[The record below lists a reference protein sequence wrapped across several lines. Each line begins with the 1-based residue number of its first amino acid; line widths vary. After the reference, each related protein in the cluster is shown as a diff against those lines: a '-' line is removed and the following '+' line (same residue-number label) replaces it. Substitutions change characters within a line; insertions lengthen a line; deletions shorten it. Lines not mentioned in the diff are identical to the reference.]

1 MADNV
6 ARPHLLG
13 LFRRASLDKTHDDH
27 LLSTGCTSHPRSA
40 VYSTLRAS
48 TPRCTCGRDARQ
60 LAPRLL
66 FMHNTVGE
74 RRHGGWVTLPSG
86 CTGCSTTPIPAAAIS
101 LGTRGRDSTASCDRY
116 SWRNKYSVQR
126 AGVLPSVQNTVTLC
140 NPEYSG
146 LTGRA
151 HECALVAVEKCRS
164 HISHRCALRSRDR
177 FRVSCS

>member
-48 TPRCTCGRDARQ
+48 THRCTCGRDARQ

-74 RRHGGWVTLPSG
+74 TATPWRLGHLAIWLHRLQHHTDPGGCHFAWN
-86 CTGCSTTPIPAAAIS
+86 
-101 LGTRGRDSTASCDRY
+101 TR
-116 SWRNKYSVQR
+116 Q
-126 AGVLPSVQNTVTLC
+126 
-140 NPEYSG
+140 G
-146 LTGRA
+146 L
-151 HECALVAVEKCRS
+151 HCVM
-164 HISHRCALRSRDR
+164 
-177 FRVSCS
+177 